1 LPTSQSELATL
12 PEEFESWIATVEK
25 TLMRSPSWRW
35 GSPVGLGRYGILG
48 SLPLEIEARIYRF
61 THGGRPTKA
70 MVVAENVITRR
81 GVLKTAAAGL
91 TFLPEIPTAAGQKK
105 TLLVVGAHMD
115 DSEWGAGGVMF
126 KALKAGHRVV
136 VIQAVS
142 DWSNWPPTLGREDK
156 VKEGVVRVAQQM
168 GVEKILLG
176 YKYHYVPTDLEIKR
190 RIAEIMDDVKPD
202 VAIIIS
208 EKDYWTDHANAGRAG
223 KDGIM
228 FAHGYLSRA
237 VKSPPL
243 ILTYA
248 AAANQTYDFRPDT
261 FVDISEV
268 IDRVAWLINELGV
281 GGSILGE
288 KGPQYTSRL
297 TLYGPAE
304 RGYPRNLELTA
315 ETASLLATD
324 ARWGDM
330 CGVRYAEAFQTIRH
344 APRELW

>member
-1 LPTSQSELATL
+1 M
-12 PEEFESWIATVEK
+12 PETDVS
-25 TLMRSPSWRW
+25 RR
-35 GSPVGLGRYGILG
+35 
-48 SLPLEIEARIYRF
+48 RF
-61 THGGRPTKA
+61 LT
-70 MVVAENVITRR
+70 
-81 GVLKTAAAGL
+81 TAAATGTGL
-91 TFLPEIPTAAGQKK
+91 GFLSEAQAAGAETK
-105 TLLVVGAHMD
+105 TLLFVGAHMD

-142 DWSNWPPTLGREDK
+142 DWSNWPPSQGRERQ
-156 VKEGVVRVAQQM
+156 VQEGVMRVAKQM

-176 YKYHYVPTDLEIKR
+176 YKYHYVPIDLEIKR

-202 VAIIIS
+202 VAIIMS
-208 EKDYWTDHANAGRAG
+208 ENDYWTDHANAGRAG

-228 FAHGYLSRA
+228 FAHGYLGRA

-243 ILTYA
+243 ILTYCA
-248 AAANQTYDFRPDT
+248 GANQTYDFRPDT
-261 FVDISEV
+261 FVDTTEV

-281 GGSILGE
+281 GGRVLEE

-304 RGYPRNLELTA
+304 QGYPKNVDLTA
-315 ETASLLATD
+315 ETASVLAID

-344 APRELW
+344 TPTQLW